1 MLVSVYP
8 YAVGYEYGGSCGK
21 TETCRRWQPGARYD
35 DGAGSGAG
43 LDFDDSTIFIASL
56 TERISFVRKQTNAGR
71 SCQQEVLMNVEF
83 DHDRRRKELVF
94 RLVVSERALVATVA
108 VLKRVLLLLGAVVA
122 TLLGH

>member
-1 MLVSVYP
+1 MKL
-8 YAVGYEYGGSCGK
+8 GGEKHSG
-21 TETCRRWQPGARYD
+21 QGHQ
-35 DGAGSGAG
+35 GAGS
-43 LDFDDSTIFIASL
+43 DFDDSTIFIASL
-56 TERISFVRKQTNAGR
+56 TERIPFVRKKTNAGR

-94 RLVVSERALVATVA
+94 RLVVSERALVATVT